1 MIHFA
6 VNPIF
11 QIGKK
16 TAPLIGAAL
25 IGCIMNGVLIM
36 ALARGGDASGLAI
49 AQSGAA
55 IASLMA
61 LLGFAA
67 RTRPHWPAARD
78 LGAIAV
84 STGAM
89 MLVLLPLRNATP
101 GVLTLASEIVAGLAV
116 FASLMLAFD
125 GIGMRRFMVN
135 RVFARPAEAR

>member
-16 TAPLIGAAL
+16 TAPLIGAAF

-36 ALARGGDASGLAI
+36 SLARGGDASGLAI

-55 IASLMA
+55 MASLIA
-61 LLGFAA
+61 LLAFAT

-78 LGAIAV
+78 LAAIAI
-84 STGAM
+84 STSAM
-89 MLVLLPLRNATP
+89 LFVLLPLRNAAP
-101 GVLTLASEIVAGLAV
+101 GVLTLAAEIVVGMAV
-116 FASLMLAFD
+116 FALLMLTLD
-125 GIGMRRFMVN
+125 GLGFRQLLWN
-135 RVFARPAEAR
+135 RVFAKPAEAR